1 MRYPS
6 REIQFF
12 FDLIVEIIHSLQER
26 VISPKS
32 NLPCM
37 CSKAKPIREA
47 KYLMMK
53 GRIMFLLMGVG
64 SSNPGRAP
72 PFRGPARVQAVK

>member
-6 REIQFF
+6 SEINVSRCNKRNINT
-12 FDLIVEIIHSLQER
+12 LY
-26 VISPKS
+26 
-32 NLPCM
+32 
-37 CSKAKPIREA
+37 REA

-53 GRIMFLLMGVG
+53 GRIMFVLMGVG

-72 PFRGPARVQAVK
+72 PLWGPARVQAVK